1 MLGRN
6 RKVLIGLCLV
16 LCVPARVRAQPASTC
31 LTQADTAAMIVAR
44 LQRTIAWSDSAQ
56 LANVGL
62 PKVAANQVVLETS
75 NNVCKKAVPAYRQAT
90 GLPSTL
96 TAAYVI
102 RVGSGRLVV
111 VHPAHGAGEY
121 WSFIVI
127 NSSNYSYIAWT
138 EG

>member
-1 MLGRN
+1 MLGRFPT
-6 RKVLIGLCLV
+6 VLIGLCLV
-16 LCVPARVRAQPASTC
+16 LSVPVRGHAQPSSTC
-31 LTQADTAAMIVAR
+31 LTQADTAAMVVAR
-44 LQRTIAWSDSAQ
+44 LQRAIAWSDSAQ

-62 PKVAANQVVLETS
+62 PKVAANQVVLVTS

-90 GLPSTL
+90 GLPATL

-102 RVGSGRLVV
+102 QVGSNRLVV
-111 VHPAHGAGEY
+111 VHPAHGAGEF

-127 NSSNYSYIAWT
+127 NSTNYSYIAWT